1 MKKVM
6 ICLVMIFM
14 TASGIFMGNLQ
25 LVNAAQSV
33 SEDPNMK
40 TDQYDVNIVIG
51 DDGSYTVTE
60 KIKVQFPY
68 LRHGIYRYIPN
79 KGTITFYDENGNEQK
94 LVYRA
99 KVKMKDSNTEY
110 ERSSENG
117 NVVYRFGDE
126 DILVKNH
133 QTYEFTYQF
142 IPEYQEKSFH
152 KIYYNIFPFQWQ
164 NQIPKGSSF
173 RIQFPKKT
181 DVSSLKFYCGQYG
194 TMKNAEDI
202 LQLKDDKDKNVLS
215 GIVTKN
221 LSLGEGITLYG
232 EMEKGYFSETHQ
244 PGLYK
249 GVLAVTFVV
258 LILTAGL
265 FIKFG
270 RDEKI
275 IPSIQYQPPEG
286 LDSAAVGY
294 VIDGSVD
301 VKDVISLILYW
312 ADRGYLRIEEKK
324 KGKVS
329 LYKLQDIPE
338 DAPNY
343 QKYMFDNLFKKKD
356 CVKISSLKYKFRD
369 TLVAVSDQ
377 LQYYYKSKIY
387 TRASKTARIIT
398 LITATLPFGSF
409 MIMIAYYHYIGA
421 GGIFLEVILWLLFVV
436 GCIISCRTVDRWYA
450 LSKRQRRVL
459 LIETVLLAGGSIF
472 GYGAYYIWKV
482 QNGEMFEF
490 FGTYAVVV
498 AASLAVLCFTAFMK
512 KRTSQCVQ
520 WMGYLAG
527 LRDFIETAELDRMKV
542 LAKDHPEMF
551 YHILPYASVFGLSDV
566 FAKKLDDLKV
576 PAPEWYVPYTDTP
589 YFHYYMLS
597 RCMENT
603 VQKTLSVPEPPKS
616 GGSGG
621 VSGGSVGGGF
631 SGGGFGGGGGGSW

>member
-6 ICLVMIFM
+6 VCLVMIFM

-25 LVNAAQSV
+25 PVNAAQSI
-33 SEDPNMK
+33 SKDYNME

-60 KIKVQFPY
+60 KIKVQFRN

-79 KGTITFYDENGNEQK
+79 KGTITIYDEDGKEQK
-94 LVYRA
+94 LVYHA

-110 ERSSENG
+110 ESSSENG

-126 DILVKNH
+126 DTYVNRR
-133 QTYEFTYQF
+133 TYEFTYQF

-164 NQIPKGSSF
+164 NQIPEGSSF
-173 RIQFPKKT
+173 RVEFPKKT
-181 DVSSLKFYCGQYG
+181 DISSLKFYCGQYG
-194 TMKNAEDI
+194 TVQNAEDI

-232 EMEKGYFSETHQ
+232 EMEEGYFSEIHQ

-249 GVLAVTFVV
+249 GILVITFAV

-265 FIKFG
+265 FIKAG
-270 RDEKI
+270 RDERI

-294 VIDGSVD
+294 VIDGSVED
-301 VKDVISLILYW
+301 KDIISLILYW

-324 KGKVS
+324 KGKVA
-329 LYKLQDIPE
+329 LYKLQNIPK

-356 CVKISSLKYKFRD
+356 CVKISSLKYKFVD
-369 TLVAVSDQ
+369 TLKVVRDQ
-377 LQYYYKSKIY
+377 LKYYYKGKIY
-387 TRASKTARIIT
+387 TTASKAARIIT
-398 LITATLPFGSF
+398 LITAILPFGSF
-409 MIMIAYYHYIGA
+409 LIMMTYYHHLGVA
-421 GGIFLEVILWLLFVV
+421 GVILEMVLWLLFVA
-436 GCIISCRTVDRWYA
+436 GCILACCTVDKWYA
-450 LSKRQRRVL
+450 VSSRKRRVL
-459 LIETVLLAGGSIF
+459 LIGSACLIGGSIL
-472 GYGAYYIWKV
+472 GYGAYYVWKIL
-482 QNGEMFEF
+482 NGEVFQF
-490 FGTYAVVV
+490 LWLYAIVVV
-498 AASLAVLCFTAFMK
+498 VSVIVLCLTAFMK

-527 LRDFIETAELDRMKV
+527 LRDFIETAELDRMKI
-542 LAKDHPEMF
+542 LAQDHPEMF

-566 FAKKLDDLKV
+566 FAKKLDDLKI
-576 PAPEWYVPYTDTP
+576 PAPEWYVSYTDTP

-603 VQKTLSVPEPPKS
+603 VQKTLAVPEPPKS

-621 VSGGSVGGGF
+621 ISGGSFGGGF